1 MIFHCLVVKMRI
13 GNFANIKMRNHYNR
27 RTRFAWLLLMVYL
40 PMLLALVLALT
51 LVTNIIVQV
60 LKSLLYGGGR
70 GFCRCLLFRLQPPC
84 PPRRPPRHQPGL
96 HPRVS
101 DLPFAKSALRG
112 AYHCSYSSICCYG
125 LCRLFHVL
133 PLCQD
138 APRRYPIYPCSASS
152 PYFVVFRIFD
162 PNLLA
167 ITILRGRLGT
177 YPFHVL

>member
-40 PMLLALVLALT
+40 PMLLAITFHYHTAAEGDSAAAYCSDC
-51 LVTNIIVQV
+51 N
-60 LKSLLYGGGR
+60 
-70 GFCRCLLFRLQPPC
+70 
-84 PPRRPPRHQPGL
+84 RPPRHQPGL

>member
-13 GNFANIKMRNHYNR
+13 GNFANRKMRNHYNR
-27 RTRFAWLLLMVYL
+27 RTRFAWLLMMVYL
-40 PMLLALVLALT
+40 PMLLAITFHYHTAAE
-51 LVTNIIVQV
+51 
-60 LKSLLYGGGR
+60 G
-70 GFCRCLLFRLQPPC
+70 GFCRCLLFRLRPPC
-84 PPRRPPRHQPGL
+84 PPRRPPRYQSGL
-96 HPRVS
+96 HPRVP

-125 LCRLFHVL
+125 PCRLFHVL

-138 APRRYPIYPCSASS
+138 APRRYPIYPCSAGS

>member
-13 GNFANIKMRNHYNR
+13 GNFAIRKMRNYYNR
-27 RTRFAWLLLMVYL
+27 RTRFAWLLIMVYL
-40 PMLLALVLALT
+40 PMLLAITFHYHTAAE
-51 LVTNIIVQV
+51 
-60 LKSLLYGGGR
+60 GGG
-70 GFCRCLLFRLQPPC
+70 CRCLLFRLRPPC
-84 PPRRPPRHQPGL
+84 PPRRPPRYQPGL

-101 DLPFAKSALRG
+101 DLPFAKPALRG

-125 LCRLFHVL
+125 PCRLFHVL

-138 APRRYPIYPCSASS
+138 APRRYPIYPCSAAS

-167 ITILRGRLGT
+167 ITILRGRIGT